1 MNDAKLRVEVGGKS
15 TTKALERANNVVF
28 QPQKLKEVVEIVDLM
43 GKISSRVREDNSGD
57 LPVGAGAGATTQTGQ
72 AAAGQSTRDQAIAK
86 APPIPIMQRKIV
98 RHLER
103 EVRTLQHQAMVL
115 SRSKKRGSA
124 YLLAELYKRIRRL
137 SLVISDMMHASAA
150 MIRRFYIS
158 VFIDHQPLIVP
169 GGRLAGMEEEIA
181 EE

>member
-57 LPVGAGAGATTQTGQ
+57 LPVAAGTGTTKQAGQT
-72 AAAGQSTRDQAIAK
+72 AGQSTRDQAIAK

-169 GGRLAGMEEEIA
+169 GGRLAGMEEEIT